1 VALALSFTFMS
12 QVVYAASDG
21 IVVWRI
27 EAKTGVT
34 DKDVDSISG
43 FVTAEVERYSGRK
56 VTSEADVATILK
68 GEEIKQKCTGE
79 GNSACIVEISNAL
92 GVPEAVSGDL
102 GRMGDYWMLNLR
114 RINVSSAEVIARVSR
129 QINGDINALIE
140 EIPASVAELFGVPV
154 QNADNKP
161 HDSRA
166 YKIAGW
172 TLVGSGAGLVVLGGV
187 GQMMMSDANGSNK
200 SSFDTWKAVSITGY
214 AVGGAAIITGAVL
227 LIYDAT
233 QGDSPKKADET
244 EGTDAQSW
252 NFGVAPTPDG
262 LAANV
267 MFRW

>member
-1 VALALSFTFMS
+1 VALAFTFMS
-12 QVVYAASDG
+12 QNIYAASDG

-43 FVTAEVERYSGRK
+43 FVTSEVERYSGRK
-56 VTSEADVATILK
+56 VTSEADIATILK

-114 RINVSSAEVIARVSR
+114 RINVSSTEVMARVSR

-140 EIPASVAELFGVPV
+140 EIPASVAELFGMPV
-154 QNADNKP
+154 QTADKKP
-161 HDSRA
+161 HDSKA

-172 TLVGSGAGLVVLGGV
+172 TLFGTGAGLVVLGGV
-187 GQMMMSDANGSNK
+187 GQMLMSDANGSNK

-214 AVGGAAIITGAVL
+214 AVGGAAIITGTVL
-227 LIYDAT
+227 LIYDAV
-233 QGDSPKKADET
+233 QGDSQKKADET
-244 EGTDAQSW
+244 EGSDAQSW
-252 NFGVAPTPDG
+252 NFGVTPTPDG